1 MSSDIKIKVQSFGR
15 FLSNMV
21 MPNIGAFIAW
31 GIITALF
38 IPTGWLP
45 NETLAKLVGPMI
57 TYLLPLLIGYTGGKL
72 VGGERGGVVGAI
84 TTMGV
89 IVGADMPM
97 FLGSMIAGP
106 LGGWCIKHFD
116 RWVDGKIK
124 SGFEMLV
131 NNFSAGI
138 IGMILAI
145 LAFLG
150 IGPIVEALSKML
162 AAGVNFMVVHDMLP
176 LASIFVEPAKILF
189 LNNAIN
195 HGIFSPLGIQ
205 QSHELGKSIFFLI
218 EANPGP
224 GMGVLLAYMFFGRGS
239 AKQSAGGAAIIHF
252 LGGIHEI
259 YFPYVLMNPRL
270 ILAVILGGMTG
281 VFTLT
286 ILGGGLVS
294 PASPGSI
301 LAVLAMTP
309 KGAYFANIAG
319 VCAAMAVSFVV
330 SAILLKTS
338 KVKEEDDIEA
348 ATRRMQD
355 MKAESKGAS
364 PLSAGDVTNDLSH
377 VRKIIVACDAGV
389 FMSSDIKIKVQSFGR
404 FLSNMVMP
412 NIGAFIAWGII
423 TALFIPTG
431 WLPNETLAKLVGP
444 MITYLLPLLIG
455 YTGGKLV
462 GGERGGVVGAI
473 TTMGVIVGADMPMF
487 LGSMIAGPL
496 GGWCIKHFDRWVD
509 GKIKSGFEMLVN
521 NFSAGII
528 GMILAILAFLGI
540 GPIVEALSKMLAAGV
555 NFMVVHDMLPLAS
568 IFVEPAKILF
578 LNNAINHGIFS
589 PLGIQQSH
597 ELGKSIFFLI
607 EANPGPGM
615 GVLLA
620 YMFFGRGSAKQS
632 AGGAAIIH
640 FLGGIH
646 EIYFPYVLMNPRLIL
661 AVILGGMTGV
671 FTLTIL
677 GGGLVSPASPG
688 SILAVLAMTPKGAY
702 FANIAGVCAAMAV
715 SFVVSAILLKT
726 SKVKEE
732 DDIEAATRRMQD
744 MKAESKGASPLSAG
758 DVTNDLSHVR
768 KIIVACD
775 AGMGSS
781 AMGAGVLRKKIQ
793 DAGLSQI
800 SVTNSAIN
808 NLPPDVDLVIT
819 HRDLTERAMR
829 QVPQAQHIS
838 LTNFLDSGLYTSLTE
853 RLVAAQRHTANEEK
867 VKDSL
872 KDSFDDSSANLFK
885 LGAENIFLGRK
896 AATKEEAIRFAGEQL
911 VKGGYV
917 EPEYVQAMLDRE
929 KLTPTYLGESIAVP
943 HGTVE
948 AKDRVLKTGV
958 VFCQYPE
965 GVRFGEEE
973 DDIARLVIGI
983 AARNNE
989 HIQVIT
995 SLTNALDDESVIE
1008 RLAHTTSV
1016 DEVLELLAGRK

>member
-57 TYLLPLLIGYTGGKL
+57 TYLLPLLIGFTGGRL
-72 VGGERGGVVGAI
+72 VGGDRGGVVGAI

-97 FLGSMIAGP
+97 FLGAMIAGP
-106 LGGWCIKHFD
+106 LGGYCIKKFD
-116 RWVDGKIK
+116 AAVDGKIK

-150 IGPIVEALSKML
+150 IGPAVEVLSKAL

-270 ILAVILGGMTG
+270 LLAVILGGMTG
-281 VFTLT
+281 VFTLSV
-286 ILGGGLVS
+286 LNGGLVS

-309 KGAYFANIAG
+309 KGAYFANITAIL
-319 VCAAMAVSFVV
+319 AALVVSFVI
-330 SAILLKTS
+330 SSILLKTS
-338 KVKEEDDIEA
+338 KVKEEDEDIEA
-348 ATRRMQD
+348 ATRRVQD
-355 MKAESKGAS
+355 MKAESKGA
-364 PLSAGDVTNDLSH
+364 T
-377 VRKIIVACDAGV
+377 
-389 FMSSDIKIKVQSFGR
+389 
-404 FLSNMVMP
+404 
-412 NIGAFIAWGII
+412 
-423 TALFIPTG
+423 
-431 WLPNETLAKLVGP
+431 
-444 MITYLLPLLIG
+444 
-455 YTGGKLV
+455 
-462 GGERGGVVGAI
+462 
-473 TTMGVIVGADMPMF
+473 
-487 LGSMIAGPL
+487 
-496 GGWCIKHFDRWVD
+496 
-509 GKIKSGFEMLVN
+509 
-521 NFSAGII
+521 
-528 GMILAILAFLGI
+528 
-540 GPIVEALSKMLAAGV
+540 
-555 NFMVVHDMLPLAS
+555 
-568 IFVEPAKILF
+568 
-578 LNNAINHGIFS
+578 
-589 PLGIQQSH
+589 
-597 ELGKSIFFLI
+597 
-607 EANPGPGM
+607 
-615 GVLLA
+615 
-620 YMFFGRGSAKQS
+620 
-632 AGGAAIIH
+632 
-640 FLGGIH
+640 
-646 EIYFPYVLMNPRLIL
+646 
-661 AVILGGMTGV
+661 
-671 FTLTIL
+671 
-677 GGGLVSPASPG
+677 
-688 SILAVLAMTPKGAY
+688 
-702 FANIAGVCAAMAV
+702 
-715 SFVVSAILLKT
+715 
-726 SKVKEE
+726 
-732 DDIEAATRRMQD
+732 
-744 MKAESKGASPLSAG
+744 PLSAG

-781 AMGAGVLRKKIQ
+781 AMGAGVLRKKVQ
-793 DAGLSQI
+793 DAGLTNI

-808 NLPPDVDLVIT
+808 SLPPDVDLVIT

-853 RLVAAQRHTANEEK
+853 RLVAAQRHTDNEVK
-867 VKDSL
+867 VTTSL
-872 KDSFDDSSANLFK
+872 KDSFDETNSNLFK
-885 LGAENIFLGRK
+885 LGAENIFLGRS
-896 AATKEEAIRFAGEQL
+896 ANTKEEAIRFAGEQL

-958 VFCQYPE
+958 VFCQYPQ

-995 SLTNALDDESVIE
+995 SLTNALDDETVIE
-1008 RLAHTTSV
+1008 RLAQTSSV
-1016 DEVLELLAGRK
+1016 EEVLALLNK

>member
-45 NETLAKLVGPMI
+45 SETLAKLVGPMI

-72 VGGERGGVVGAI
+72 IGGERGGVVGAI

-97 FLGSMIAGP
+97 FLGAMIAGP
-106 LGGWCIKHFD
+106 LGGWAIKHFD
-116 RWVDGKIK
+116 SWVDGKIK

-150 IGPIVEALSKML
+150 IGPAVEVLSKIL

-224 GMGVLLAYMFFGRGS
+224 GMGVLLAYMFFGRGN

-286 ILGGGLVS
+286 ILNGGLVS

-309 KGAYFANIAG
+309 KGAYFANIAAI
-319 VCAAMAVSFVV
+319 VAAMAVSFVV

-338 KVKEEDDIEA
+338 KVKEEDDIDA

-355 MKAESKGAS
+355 MKSASKGAAT
-364 PLSAGDVTNDLSH
+364 PLAAGDV
-377 VRKIIVACDAGV
+377 A
-389 FMSSDIKIKVQSFGR
+389 
-404 FLSNMVMP
+404 
-412 NIGAFIAWGII
+412 
-423 TALFIPTG
+423 
-431 WLPNETLAKLVGP
+431 
-444 MITYLLPLLIG
+444 
-455 YTGGKLV
+455 
-462 GGERGGVVGAI
+462 
-473 TTMGVIVGADMPMF
+473 
-487 LGSMIAGPL
+487 
-496 GGWCIKHFDRWVD
+496 
-509 GKIKSGFEMLVN
+509 
-521 NFSAGII
+521 
-528 GMILAILAFLGI
+528 
-540 GPIVEALSKMLAAGV
+540 
-555 NFMVVHDMLPLAS
+555 
-568 IFVEPAKILF
+568 
-578 LNNAINHGIFS
+578 
-589 PLGIQQSH
+589 
-597 ELGKSIFFLI
+597 
-607 EANPGPGM
+607 
-615 GVLLA
+615 
-620 YMFFGRGSAKQS
+620 
-632 AGGAAIIH
+632 
-640 FLGGIH
+640 
-646 EIYFPYVLMNPRLIL
+646 
-661 AVILGGMTGV
+661 
-671 FTLTIL
+671 
-677 GGGLVSPASPG
+677 
-688 SILAVLAMTPKGAY
+688 
-702 FANIAGVCAAMAV
+702 
-715 SFVVSAILLKT
+715 
-726 SKVKEE
+726 
-732 DDIEAATRRMQD
+732 
-744 MKAESKGASPLSAG
+744 
-758 DVTNDLSHVR
+758 NDLSHVR

-781 AMGAGVLRKKIQ
+781 AMGAGVLRKKVQ
-793 DAGLSQI
+793 DAGLGNI
-800 SVTNSAIN
+800 SVTNCAIN

-853 RLVAAQRHTANEEK
+853 RLVAAQRHTDNEEK
-867 VKDSL
+867 VRGSL
-872 KDSFDDSSANLFK
+872 KDSFDAADTQLFR
-885 LGAENIFLGRK
+885 LGAENIFLGCH
-896 AATKEEAIRFAGEQL
+896 AATKEEAILFAGEQL

-929 KLTPTYLGESIAVP
+929 KLTSTYLGESIAVP
-943 HGTVE
+943 HGTIE

-958 VFCQYPE
+958 VFCQYPQ

-995 SLTNALDDESVIE
+995 SLTNALDDETVIE
-1008 RLAHTTSV
+1008 RLTHTTSV
-1016 DEVLELLAGRK
+1016 EEVLALLNKA

>member
-1 MSSDIKIKVQSFGR
+1 MSSDIKIRVQSFGR

-57 TYLLPLLIGYTGGKL
+57 TFLLPLLIGFTGGRL
-72 VGGERGGVVGAI
+72 VGGDRGGVVGAI

-97 FLGSMIAGP
+97 FLGAMVAGP
-106 LGGWCIKHFD
+106 LGGLCIKKFD
-116 RWVDGKIK
+116 AAVDGKIK

-138 IGMILAI
+138 IGMILAL
-145 LAFLG
+145 LAFKG
-150 IGPIVEALSKML
+150 IGPAVEVLSKGL
-162 AAGVNFMVVHDMLP
+162 AAGVNFMVAHDMLP

-205 QSHELGKSIFFLI
+205 QSHDLGKSIFFLI

-239 AKQSAGGAAIIHF
+239 ARQSAGGAAIIHF

-270 ILAVILGGMTG
+270 LLAVILGGMTG
-281 VFTLT
+281 VFTLSV
-286 ILGGGLVS
+286 LNGGLVS

-309 KGAYFANIAG
+309 KGTYFANLVAIF
-319 VCAAMAVSFVV
+319 AALIVSFVI

-338 KVKEEDDIEA
+338 KVKEEDD
-348 ATRRMQD
+348 
-355 MKAESKGAS
+355 
-364 PLSAGDVTNDLSH
+364 
-377 VRKIIVACDAGV
+377 
-389 FMSSDIKIKVQSFGR
+389 
-404 FLSNMVMP
+404 
-412 NIGAFIAWGII
+412 
-423 TALFIPTG
+423 
-431 WLPNETLAKLVGP
+431 
-444 MITYLLPLLIG
+444 
-455 YTGGKLV
+455 
-462 GGERGGVVGAI
+462 
-473 TTMGVIVGADMPMF
+473 
-487 LGSMIAGPL
+487 
-496 GGWCIKHFDRWVD
+496 
-509 GKIKSGFEMLVN
+509 
-521 NFSAGII
+521 
-528 GMILAILAFLGI
+528 
-540 GPIVEALSKMLAAGV
+540 
-555 NFMVVHDMLPLAS
+555 
-568 IFVEPAKILF
+568 
-578 LNNAINHGIFS
+578 
-589 PLGIQQSH
+589 
-597 ELGKSIFFLI
+597 
-607 EANPGPGM
+607 
-615 GVLLA
+615 
-620 YMFFGRGSAKQS
+620 
-632 AGGAAIIH
+632 
-640 FLGGIH
+640 
-646 EIYFPYVLMNPRLIL
+646 
-661 AVILGGMTGV
+661 
-671 FTLTIL
+671 
-677 GGGLVSPASPG
+677 
-688 SILAVLAMTPKGAY
+688 
-702 FANIAGVCAAMAV
+702 
-715 SFVVSAILLKT
+715 
-726 SKVKEE
+726 
-732 DDIEAATRRMQD
+732 DIEAATRRVQD
-744 MKAESKGASPLSAG
+744 MKAQSKGATPLAAG

-781 AMGAGVLRKKIQ
+781 AMGAGVLRKKVQ
-793 DAGLSQI
+793 DAGLTNI

-808 NLPPDVDLVIT
+808 SLPSDVDLVIT

-829 QVPQAQHIS
+829 QAPQAQHIS
-838 LTNFLDSGLYTSLTE
+838 LTNFLDSGLYTNLTE
-853 RLVAAQRHTANEEK
+853 RLLAAQRHVDNSVK
-867 VKDSL
+867 VQTSL
-872 KDSFDDSSANLFK
+872 QDSFDAGDSNLFK
-885 LGAENIFLGRK
+885 LGADNVFLGRT
-896 AATKEEAIRFAGEQL
+896 ASNKEEAIRFAGEQL

-917 EPEYVQAMLDRE
+917 QPEYVEAMLERE

-958 VFCQYPE
+958 VFCQYPQ

-995 SLTNALDDESVIE
+995 SLTNALDDETVIE
-1008 RLAHTTSV
+1008 RLANTNSV
-1016 DEVLELLAGRK
+1016 EEVLALLKA

>member
-106 LGGWCIKHFD
+106 LGGWAIKKFD
-116 RWVDGKIK
+116 VWVDGKIK

-150 IGPIVEALSKML
+150 IGPAVEVLSKIL
-162 AAGVNFMVVHDMLP
+162 AAGVNFMVAHEMLP

-239 AKQSAGGAAIIHF
+239 AKQSAGGAASIHF

-286 ILGGGLVS
+286 ILNGGLVS

-309 KGAYFANIAG
+309 KGAYFANIAAII
-319 VCAAMAVSFVV
+319 AAMAVSFVV
-330 SAILLKTS
+330 AAVLLKTS

-355 MKAESKGAS
+355 MKAQSKGGAT
-364 PLSAGDVTNDLSH
+364 PLAAGDV
-377 VRKIIVACDAGV
+377 A
-389 FMSSDIKIKVQSFGR
+389 
-404 FLSNMVMP
+404 
-412 NIGAFIAWGII
+412 
-423 TALFIPTG
+423 
-431 WLPNETLAKLVGP
+431 
-444 MITYLLPLLIG
+444 
-455 YTGGKLV
+455 
-462 GGERGGVVGAI
+462 
-473 TTMGVIVGADMPMF
+473 
-487 LGSMIAGPL
+487 
-496 GGWCIKHFDRWVD
+496 
-509 GKIKSGFEMLVN
+509 
-521 NFSAGII
+521 
-528 GMILAILAFLGI
+528 
-540 GPIVEALSKMLAAGV
+540 
-555 NFMVVHDMLPLAS
+555 
-568 IFVEPAKILF
+568 
-578 LNNAINHGIFS
+578 
-589 PLGIQQSH
+589 
-597 ELGKSIFFLI
+597 
-607 EANPGPGM
+607 
-615 GVLLA
+615 
-620 YMFFGRGSAKQS
+620 
-632 AGGAAIIH
+632 
-640 FLGGIH
+640 
-646 EIYFPYVLMNPRLIL
+646 
-661 AVILGGMTGV
+661 
-671 FTLTIL
+671 
-677 GGGLVSPASPG
+677 
-688 SILAVLAMTPKGAY
+688 
-702 FANIAGVCAAMAV
+702 
-715 SFVVSAILLKT
+715 
-726 SKVKEE
+726 
-732 DDIEAATRRMQD
+732 
-744 MKAESKGASPLSAG
+744 
-758 DVTNDLSHVR
+758 NDLSHVR

-781 AMGAGVLRKKIQ
+781 AMGAGVLRKKVQ
-793 DAGLSQI
+793 DAGLSNI

-853 RLVAAQRHTANEEK
+853 RLVSAQRHTDNEEK
-867 VKDSL
+867 VRDSL
-872 KDSFDDSSANLFK
+872 KDSFDASDTNLFK

-896 AATKEEAIRFAGEQL
+896 AATKEEAILFAGEQL

-929 KLTPTYLGESIAVP
+929 KLTSTYLGESIAVP
-943 HGTVE
+943 HGTIE
-948 AKDRVLKTGV
+948 AKDRVLKTGI

-973 DDIARLVIGI
+973 DEVARLVIGI

-1008 RLAHTTSV
+1008 RLAKTTSV
-1016 DEVLELLAGRK
+1016 EEVLTLLKA

>member
-1 MSSDIKIKVQSFGR
+1 M
-15 FLSNMV
+15 
-21 MPNIGAFIAW
+21 
-31 GIITALF
+31 
-38 IPTGWLP
+38 
-45 NETLAKLVGPMI
+45 
-57 TYLLPLLIGYTGGKL
+57 GGD
-72 VGGERGGVVGAI
+72 RGGVVGAI

-97 FLGSMIAGP
+97 FLGAMIAGP
-106 LGGWCIKHFD
+106 LGGWAIKKFD
-116 RWVDGKIK
+116 VWVDGKIK

-150 IGPIVEALSKML
+150 IGPAVEVLSKLL
-162 AAGVNFMVVHDMLP
+162 AAGVNFMVAHDMLP

-205 QSHELGKSIFFLI
+205 QSHDLGKSIFFLI

-281 VFTLT
+281 VFTLSV
-286 ILGGGLVS
+286 LGGGLVS

-309 KGAYFANIAG
+309 KGAYFANIAAI
-319 VCAAMAVSFVV
+319 CAAMAVSFVV

-355 MKAESKGAS
+355 MKSQSKGVAAT
-364 PLSAGDVTNDLSH
+364 PLAAGDVS
-377 VRKIIVACDAGV
+377 
-389 FMSSDIKIKVQSFGR
+389 
-404 FLSNMVMP
+404 
-412 NIGAFIAWGII
+412 
-423 TALFIPTG
+423 
-431 WLPNETLAKLVGP
+431 
-444 MITYLLPLLIG
+444 
-455 YTGGKLV
+455 
-462 GGERGGVVGAI
+462 
-473 TTMGVIVGADMPMF
+473 
-487 LGSMIAGPL
+487 
-496 GGWCIKHFDRWVD
+496 
-509 GKIKSGFEMLVN
+509 
-521 NFSAGII
+521 
-528 GMILAILAFLGI
+528 
-540 GPIVEALSKMLAAGV
+540 
-555 NFMVVHDMLPLAS
+555 
-568 IFVEPAKILF
+568 
-578 LNNAINHGIFS
+578 
-589 PLGIQQSH
+589 
-597 ELGKSIFFLI
+597 
-607 EANPGPGM
+607 
-615 GVLLA
+615 
-620 YMFFGRGSAKQS
+620 
-632 AGGAAIIH
+632 
-640 FLGGIH
+640 
-646 EIYFPYVLMNPRLIL
+646 
-661 AVILGGMTGV
+661 
-671 FTLTIL
+671 
-677 GGGLVSPASPG
+677 
-688 SILAVLAMTPKGAY
+688 
-702 FANIAGVCAAMAV
+702 
-715 SFVVSAILLKT
+715 
-726 SKVKEE
+726 
-732 DDIEAATRRMQD
+732 
-744 MKAESKGASPLSAG
+744 
-758 DVTNDLSHVR
+758 NDLSHVR

-781 AMGAGVLRKKIQ
+781 AMGAGVLRKKVA

-808 NLPPDVDLVIT
+808 SLPADVDLVIT

-838 LTNFLDSGLYTSLTE
+838 LTNFLDSGLYTNLTE
-853 RLVAAQRHTANEEK
+853 RLVAAQRHEDNEVK
-867 VKDSL
+867 VRTSL
-872 KDSFDDSSANLFK
+872 QDSFDESNSHLFR
-885 LGAENIFLGRK
+885 LGAENIFLGRT
-896 AATKEEAIRFAGEQL
+896 ASHKEEAIRFAGEQL

-917 EPEYVQAMLDRE
+917 QPEYVQAMLDRE

-958 VFCQYPE
+958 VFCQYPA

-995 SLTNALDDESVIE
+995 SLTNALDDETVIE
-1008 RLAHTTSV
+1008 RLANTTSV
-1016 DEVLELLAGRK
+1016 EEVLALLNK

>member
-72 VGGERGGVVGAI
+72 IGGERGGVVGAI

-97 FLGSMIAGP
+97 FLGAMIAGP
-106 LGGWCIKHFD
+106 LGGWAIKHFD
-116 RWVDGKIK
+116 SWVDGKIK

-150 IGPIVEALSKML
+150 IGPAVEVLSKIL

-224 GMGVLLAYMFFGRGS
+224 GMGVLLAYMFFGRGN

-286 ILGGGLVS
+286 ILNGGLVS

-309 KGAYFANIAG
+309 KGAYFANIAAII
-319 VCAAMAVSFVV
+319 AAMAVSFVV

-338 KVKEEDDIEA
+338 KVKEEDDIDA

-355 MKAESKGAS
+355 MKAESKGAAT
-364 PLSAGDVTNDLSH
+364 PLSAGA
-377 VRKIIVACDAGV
+377 VA
-389 FMSSDIKIKVQSFGR
+389 
-404 FLSNMVMP
+404 
-412 NIGAFIAWGII
+412 
-423 TALFIPTG
+423 
-431 WLPNETLAKLVGP
+431 
-444 MITYLLPLLIG
+444 
-455 YTGGKLV
+455 
-462 GGERGGVVGAI
+462 
-473 TTMGVIVGADMPMF
+473 
-487 LGSMIAGPL
+487 
-496 GGWCIKHFDRWVD
+496 
-509 GKIKSGFEMLVN
+509 
-521 NFSAGII
+521 
-528 GMILAILAFLGI
+528 
-540 GPIVEALSKMLAAGV
+540 
-555 NFMVVHDMLPLAS
+555 
-568 IFVEPAKILF
+568 
-578 LNNAINHGIFS
+578 
-589 PLGIQQSH
+589 
-597 ELGKSIFFLI
+597 
-607 EANPGPGM
+607 
-615 GVLLA
+615 
-620 YMFFGRGSAKQS
+620 
-632 AGGAAIIH
+632 
-640 FLGGIH
+640 
-646 EIYFPYVLMNPRLIL
+646 
-661 AVILGGMTGV
+661 
-671 FTLTIL
+671 
-677 GGGLVSPASPG
+677 
-688 SILAVLAMTPKGAY
+688 
-702 FANIAGVCAAMAV
+702 
-715 SFVVSAILLKT
+715 
-726 SKVKEE
+726 
-732 DDIEAATRRMQD
+732 
-744 MKAESKGASPLSAG
+744 
-758 DVTNDLSHVR
+758 NDLSHVR

-781 AMGAGVLRKKIQ
+781 AMGAGGLRKKVQ
-793 DAGLSQI
+793 DAGLGNI
-800 SVTNSAIN
+800 SVTNCAIN

-853 RLVAAQRHTANEEK
+853 RLVAAQRHTDNEEK
-867 VKDSL
+867 VRGSL
-872 KDSFDDSSANLFK
+872 KDSFEAADTNLFK

-929 KLTPTYLGESIAVP
+929 KLTSTYLGESIAVP
-943 HGTVE
+943 HGTIE

-965 GVRFGEEE
+965 GVRFGEDE
-973 DDIARLVIGI
+973 DDVARLVIGI

-989 HIQVIT
+989 HIHVIT

-1008 RLAHTTSV
+1008 RLTRTTSV
-1016 DEVLELLAGRK
+1016 EEVLALLKGTKA

>member
-106 LGGWCIKHFD
+106 LGGWAIKKFD
-116 RWVDGKIK
+116 VWVDGKIK

-150 IGPIVEALSKML
+150 IGPAVEVLSKIL
-162 AAGVNFMVVHDMLP
+162 AAGVNFMVAHEMLP

-286 ILGGGLVS
+286 ILNGGLVS

-309 KGAYFANIAG
+309 KGAYFANIAAII
-319 VCAAMAVSFVV
+319 AAMAVSFVV
-330 SAILLKTS
+330 AAVLLKTS

-355 MKAESKGAS
+355 MKAQSKGGAT
-364 PLSAGDVTNDLSH
+364 PLAAGDV
-377 VRKIIVACDAGV
+377 A
-389 FMSSDIKIKVQSFGR
+389 
-404 FLSNMVMP
+404 
-412 NIGAFIAWGII
+412 
-423 TALFIPTG
+423 
-431 WLPNETLAKLVGP
+431 
-444 MITYLLPLLIG
+444 
-455 YTGGKLV
+455 
-462 GGERGGVVGAI
+462 
-473 TTMGVIVGADMPMF
+473 
-487 LGSMIAGPL
+487 
-496 GGWCIKHFDRWVD
+496 
-509 GKIKSGFEMLVN
+509 
-521 NFSAGII
+521 
-528 GMILAILAFLGI
+528 
-540 GPIVEALSKMLAAGV
+540 
-555 NFMVVHDMLPLAS
+555 
-568 IFVEPAKILF
+568 
-578 LNNAINHGIFS
+578 
-589 PLGIQQSH
+589 
-597 ELGKSIFFLI
+597 
-607 EANPGPGM
+607 
-615 GVLLA
+615 
-620 YMFFGRGSAKQS
+620 
-632 AGGAAIIH
+632 
-640 FLGGIH
+640 
-646 EIYFPYVLMNPRLIL
+646 
-661 AVILGGMTGV
+661 
-671 FTLTIL
+671 
-677 GGGLVSPASPG
+677 
-688 SILAVLAMTPKGAY
+688 
-702 FANIAGVCAAMAV
+702 
-715 SFVVSAILLKT
+715 
-726 SKVKEE
+726 
-732 DDIEAATRRMQD
+732 
-744 MKAESKGASPLSAG
+744 
-758 DVTNDLSHVR
+758 NDLSHVR

-781 AMGAGVLRKKIQ
+781 AMGAGVLRKKVQ
-793 DAGLSQI
+793 DAGLSNI

-853 RLVAAQRHTANEEK
+853 RLVSAQRHTDNEEK
-867 VKDSL
+867 VRDSL
-872 KDSFDDSSANLFK
+872 KDSFDASDTNLFK
-885 LGAENIFLGRK
+885 LGAENIFLGRNGRPK
-896 AATKEEAIRFAGEQL
+896 KKRFCLPA
-911 VKGGYV
+911 
-917 EPEYVQAMLDRE
+917 
-929 KLTPTYLGESIAVP
+929 S
-943 HGTVE
+943 
-948 AKDRVLKTGV
+948 
-958 VFCQYPE
+958 
-965 GVRFGEEE
+965 
-973 DDIARLVIGI
+973 
-983 AARNNE
+983 
-989 HIQVIT
+989 
-995 SLTNALDDESVIE
+995 SW
-1008 RLAHTTSV
+1008 
-1016 DEVLELLAGRK
+1016 

>member
-1 MSSDIKIKVQSFGR
+1 MSSSDIKIKVQNFGR

-57 TYLLPLLIGYTGGKL
+57 TYLLPLLIGYTGGRL
-72 VGGERGGVVGAI
+72 VGGDRGGVVGAI

-106 LGGWCIKHFD
+106 LGGWAIKTFD
-116 RWVDGKIK
+116 RQVDGKIK

-138 IGMILAI
+138 IGMLLAI
-145 LAFLG
+145 LAFLA
-150 IGPIVEALSKML
+150 IGPLVEGLSHIL
-162 AAGVNFMVVHDMLP
+162 AAGVNLMVQNNLLP
-176 LASIFVEPAKILF
+176 LTSIFVEPAKILF

-205 QSHELGKSIFFLI
+205 QASEAGKSIFFLI

-224 GMGVLLAYMFFGRGS
+224 GMGVLMAYMFFGRGN

-286 ILGGGLVS
+286 LLNGGLVS

-309 KGAYFANIAG
+309 KGAYFANIAAI
-319 VCAAMAVSFVV
+319 VAAFAVSFVV
-330 SAILLKTS
+330 SAVLLKTS

-348 ATRRMQD
+348 ATRRMQE
-355 MKAESKGAS
+355 MKAESKGQ
-364 PLSAGDVTNDLSH
+364 SAT
-377 VRKIIVACDAGV
+377 VA
-389 FMSSDIKIKVQSFGR
+389 
-404 FLSNMVMP
+404 
-412 NIGAFIAWGII
+412 
-423 TALFIPTG
+423 
-431 WLPNETLAKLVGP
+431 
-444 MITYLLPLLIG
+444 
-455 YTGGKLV
+455 
-462 GGERGGVVGAI
+462 
-473 TTMGVIVGADMPMF
+473 GAD
-487 LGSMIAGPL
+487 
-496 GGWCIKHFDRWVD
+496 
-509 GKIKSGFEMLVN
+509 
-521 NFSAGII
+521 
-528 GMILAILAFLGI
+528 
-540 GPIVEALSKMLAAGV
+540 ALHS
-555 NFMVVHDMLPLAS
+555 
-568 IFVEPAKILF
+568 
-578 LNNAINHGIFS
+578 
-589 PLGIQQSH
+589 
-597 ELGKSIFFLI
+597 
-607 EANPGPGM
+607 
-615 GVLLA
+615 
-620 YMFFGRGSAKQS
+620 
-632 AGGAAIIH
+632 
-640 FLGGIH
+640 
-646 EIYFPYVLMNPRLIL
+646 
-661 AVILGGMTGV
+661 
-671 FTLTIL
+671 
-677 GGGLVSPASPG
+677 
-688 SILAVLAMTPKGAY
+688 
-702 FANIAGVCAAMAV
+702 
-715 SFVVSAILLKT
+715 
-726 SKVKEE
+726 
-732 DDIEAATRRMQD
+732 
-744 MKAESKGASPLSAG
+744 
-758 DVTNDLSHVR
+758 DLSHVR

-781 AMGAGVLRKKIQ
+781 AMGAGVLRKKVN
-793 DAGLSQI
+793 DAGLSNI
-800 SVTNSAIN
+800 SVTNTAIN
-808 NLPPDVDLVIT
+808 SLPGDVDLVIT

-829 QVPQAQHIS
+829 QAPHAQHIS
-838 LTNFLDSGLYTSLTE
+838 LTNFLDSGLYNDLTA
-853 RLVAAQRHTANEEK
+853 RLVEANRSAEHREK
-867 VKDSL
+867 VSSTL
-872 KDSFDDSSANLFK
+872 SDSFDEGQEHLFQ
-885 LGAENIFLGRK
+885 LTASNVFLGNH
-896 AATKEEAIRFAGEQL
+896 ASDKEQAIRFAGEQL

-917 EPEYVQAMLDRE
+917 EPEYVDAMLERE

-943 HGTVE
+943 HGTIA

-995 SLTNALDDESVIE
+995 SLTNALDDDSVIA
-1008 RLAHTTSV
+1008 RLATTTSV
-1016 DEVLELLAGRK
+1016 QEVLDLLSGKTSA